1 MSKTVRHIINGVSG
15 ALLAACLVLAYMSG
29 VSCRA
34 PLKCTGLNVV
44 IADSSMNRFVSKAD
58 VKKFLDK
65 EYGEYVGMP
74 LDSIDLAKVE
84 KIIDGRSAVNKSEAY
99 TTRDGMLNVKVTQR
113 TPVVRFQKSDGGF
126 YADAEGFLF
135 PLQNSYSSRVQVV
148 DGDLP
153 LKANSGSKGELSDE
167 KEKEWLNNILEVIK
181 FMEGSK
187 VWKDKIVQISVRED
201 GDLILIPREGR
212 ERFLF
217 GQPVDVEEKFSKME
231 KYYTHI
237 LPAKG
242 EGHYRTVDL
251 KYKGQIVCR
260 EK

>member
-135 PLQNSYSSRVQVV
+135 PLQSSYASRVQVI
-148 DGDLP
+148 DGDIP
-153 LKANSGSKGELSDE
+153 LKANSGYKGEITDE
-167 KEKEWLNNILEVIK
+167 KERAWLEKVIDLVNY
-181 FMEGSK
+181 MENSRT
-187 VWKDKIVQISVRED
+187 WKDKIVQITVCD
-201 GDLILIPREGR
+201 GGELIMVPREGT
-212 ERFLF
+212 ERFHF
-217 GQPVDVEEKFSKME
+217 GQPDEIQEKFRKME
-231 KYYTHI
+231 KYYTAVV
-237 LPAKG
+237 PAKG
-242 EGHYRTVDL
+242 EKEYSVVNLEYD
-251 KYKGQIVCR
+251 GQIVCR
-260 EK
+260 

>member
-1 MSKTVRHIINGVSG
+1 MSKTVRHIINGISG
-15 ALLAACLVLAYMSG
+15 ALLAACLVVAYMSG

-65 EYGEYVGMP
+65 EYGEYVGML

-135 PLQNSYSSRVQVV
+135 PLQSSYASRVQVI
-148 DGDLP
+148 DGDIP
-153 LKANSGSKGELSDE
+153 LKANSGYKGEITDE
-167 KEKEWLNNILEVIK
+167 KERAWLGKVIDLVNY
-181 FMEGSK
+181 MENSRT
-187 VWKDKIVQISVRED
+187 WKDKIVQITVCD
-201 GDLILIPREGR
+201 GGELIMVPREGT
-212 ERFLF
+212 ERFHF
-217 GQPVDVEEKFSKME
+217 GQPDEIQEKFRKME
-231 KYYTHI
+231 KYYTAVV
-237 LPAKG
+237 PAKG
-242 EGHYRTVDL
+242 EKEYSVVNLEYD
-251 KYKGQIVCR
+251 GQIVCR
-260 EK
+260 

>member
-15 ALLAACLVLAYMSG
+15 ALLAACLVVAYMSG

-135 PLQNSYSSRVQVV
+135 PLQSSYASRVQVI
-148 DGDLP
+148 DGEIP
-153 LKANSGSKGELSDE
+153 LKANSGYKGEITDE
-167 KEKEWLNNILEVIK
+167 KERAWLEKVIDLVNY
-181 FMEGSK
+181 MENSRT
-187 VWKDKIVQISVRED
+187 WKDKIVQITVCDE
-201 GDLILIPREGR
+201 GELIMVPREGA
-212 ERFLF
+212 ERFHF
-217 GQPVDVEEKFSKME
+217 GQPDEIHEKFRKME
-231 KYYTHI
+231 TYYTAI
-237 LPAKG
+237 VPAKG
-242 EGHYRTVDL
+242 EKEYRVVNL
-251 KYKGQIVCR
+251 EYEGQIVCR
-260 EK
+260 

>member
-1 MSKTVRHIINGVSG
+1 MSKTVRHIINGISG
-15 ALLAACLVLAYMSG
+15 ALLAACLVVAYMSG

-65 EYGEYVGMP
+65 EYGEYVGML

-135 PLQNSYSSRVQVV
+135 PLQSSYASRVQVI
-148 DGDLP
+148 DGDIP
-153 LKANSGSKGELSDE
+153 LKANSGYKGEITDE
-167 KEKEWLNNILEVIK
+167 KERAWLGKVIDLVNY
-181 FMEGSK
+181 MENSRT
-187 VWKDKIVQISVRED
+187 WKDKIVQITVCD
-201 GDLILIPREGR
+201 GGELIMVPREGT
-212 ERFLF
+212 ERFHF
-217 GQPVDVEEKFSKME
+217 GQPDEIQEKFRKME
-231 KYYTHI
+231 KYYTAVV
-237 LPAKG
+237 PAKG
-242 EGHYRTVDL
+242 EKEYSVVNLEYD
-251 KYKGQIVCR
+251 GQIVCS
-260 EK
+260 

>member
-15 ALLAACLVLAYMSG
+15 ALLAACLIVAYMSG

-65 EYGEYVGMP
+65 EYGEYVGML

-135 PLQNSYSSRVQVV
+135 PLQSSYASRVQVI
-148 DGDLP
+148 DGDIP
-153 LKANSGSKGELSDE
+153 LKANSGYKGEITDE
-167 KEKEWLNNILEVIK
+167 KERAWLGKVIDLVNY
-181 FMEGSK
+181 MENSRT
-187 VWKDKIVQISVRED
+187 WKDKIVQITVCD
-201 GDLILIPREGR
+201 GGELIMVPREGK
-212 ERFLF
+212 ERFHF
-217 GQPVDVEEKFSKME
+217 GQPDEIQEKFRKME
-231 KYYTHI
+231 KYYTAVV
-237 LPAKG
+237 PAKG
-242 EGHYRTVDL
+242 EKEYSVVNLEYD
-251 KYKGQIVCR
+251 GQIVCR
-260 EK
+260 

>member
-65 EYGEYVGMP
+65 EYGEYVGML

-84 KIIDGRSAVNKSEAY
+84 KIIDGRSAVNKCEAY

-135 PLQNSYSSRVQVV
+135 PLQSSYASRVQAI
-148 DGDLP
+148 DGDIP
-153 LKANSGSKGELSDE
+153 LKANSGYKGEITDE
-167 KEKEWLNNILEVIK
+167 KERAWLGKVIDLVNY
-181 FMEGSK
+181 MENSRT
-187 VWKDKIVQISVRED
+187 WKDKIVQITVCD
-201 GDLILIPREGR
+201 GGELIMVPREGT
-212 ERFLF
+212 ERFHF
-217 GQPVDVEEKFSKME
+217 GQPDEIQEKFRKME
-231 KYYTHI
+231 KYYTAVV
-237 LPAKG
+237 PAKG
-242 EGHYRTVDL
+242 EKEYSVVNLEYD
-251 KYKGQIVCR
+251 GQIVCR
-260 EK
+260 

>member
-1 MSKTVRHIINGVSG
+1 MSKTVRHIINVVSG

-65 EYGEYVGMP
+65 EYGEYVGML

-135 PLQNSYSSRVQVV
+135 PLQSSYASRVQVI
-148 DGDLP
+148 DGEIP
-153 LKANSGSKGELSDE
+153 LKANSGYKGEITDE
-167 KEKEWLNNILEVIK
+167 KERAWLEKVIDLVNY
-181 FMEGSK
+181 MENSRT
-187 VWKDKIVQISVRED
+187 WKDKIVQITVCD
-201 GDLILIPREGR
+201 GGELIMVPREGK
-212 ERFLF
+212 ERFHF
-217 GQPVDVEEKFSKME
+217 GQPDEIQEKFRKME
-231 KYYTHI
+231 KYYTAVV
-237 LPAKG
+237 PAKG
-242 EGHYRTVDL
+242 EKEYSVVNLEYD
-251 KYKGQIVCR
+251 GQIVCR
-260 EK
+260 

>member
-15 ALLAACLVLAYMSG
+15 ALLAACLIVAYMSG

-44 IADSSMNRFVSKAD
+44 IADSSVNRFVSKAD

-65 EYGEYVGMP
+65 EYGEYIGML

-135 PLQNSYSSRVQVV
+135 PLQSSYASRVQVI
-148 DGDLP
+148 DGDIP
-153 LKANSGSKGELSDE
+153 LKANSGYKGEITDE
-167 KEKEWLNNILEVIK
+167 KERAWLGKVIDLVNY
-181 FMEGSK
+181 MENSRT
-187 VWKDKIVQISVRED
+187 WKDKIVQITVCD
-201 GDLILIPREGR
+201 GGELIMVPREGK
-212 ERFLF
+212 ERFHF
-217 GQPVDVEEKFSKME
+217 GQPDEIQEKFRKME
-231 KYYTHI
+231 KYYTAVV
-237 LPAKG
+237 PAKG
-242 EGHYRTVDL
+242 EKEYSVVNLEYD
-251 KYKGQIVCR
+251 GQIVCR
-260 EK
+260 

>member
-15 ALLAACLVLAYMSG
+15 ALLAACLVVAYMSG

-65 EYGEYVGMP
+65 EYGEYVGML

-135 PLQNSYSSRVQVV
+135 PLQSSYASRVQVI
-148 DGDLP
+148 DGDIP
-153 LKANSGSKGELSDE
+153 LKANSGYKGEITDE
-167 KEKEWLNNILEVIK
+167 KERAWLGKVIDLVNY
-181 FMEGSK
+181 MENSRT
-187 VWKDKIVQISVRED
+187 WKDKIVQITVCD
-201 GDLILIPREGR
+201 GGELIMVPREGK
-212 ERFLF
+212 ERFHF
-217 GQPVDVEEKFSKME
+217 GQPDEIQEKFRKME
-231 KYYTHI
+231 KYYTAVV
-237 LPAKG
+237 PAKG
-242 EGHYRTVDL
+242 EKEYSVVNLEYD
-251 KYKGQIVCR
+251 GQIVCR
-260 EK
+260 

>member
-65 EYGEYVGMP
+65 EYGEYVGML
-74 LDSIDLAKVE
+74 LDSIDLAMVE

-135 PLQNSYSSRVQVV
+135 PLQSSYASRVQVI
-148 DGDLP
+148 DGDIP
-153 LKANSGSKGELSDE
+153 LKANSGYKGEITDE
-167 KEKEWLNNILEVIK
+167 KERAWLGKVIDLVNY
-181 FMEGSK
+181 MENSRT
-187 VWKDKIVQISVRED
+187 WKDKIVQITVCD
-201 GDLILIPREGR
+201 GGELIMVPREGT
-212 ERFLF
+212 ERFHF
-217 GQPVDVEEKFSKME
+217 GQPDEIQEKFRKME
-231 KYYTHI
+231 KYYTAVV
-237 LPAKG
+237 PAKG
-242 EGHYRTVDL
+242 EKEYSVVNLEYD
-251 KYKGQIVCR
+251 GQIVCR
-260 EK
+260 

>member
-15 ALLAACLVLAYMSG
+15 ALLAACLVVAYMSG

-44 IADSSMNRFVSKAD
+44 IADSSINRFVSKAD

-65 EYGEYVGMP
+65 EYGEYVGML

-135 PLQNSYSSRVQVV
+135 PLQSSYASRVQVI
-148 DGDLP
+148 DGDIP
-153 LKANSGSKGELSDE
+153 LKANSGYKGEITDE
-167 KEKEWLNNILEVIK
+167 KERAWLEKVIDLVNY
-181 FMEGSK
+181 MENSRT
-187 VWKDKIVQISVRED
+187 WKDKIVQITVCD
-201 GDLILIPREGR
+201 GGELIMVPREGK
-212 ERFLF
+212 ERFHF
-217 GQPVDVEEKFSKME
+217 GQPDEIQEKFRKME
-231 KYYTHI
+231 KYYTAVV
-237 LPAKG
+237 PAKG
-242 EGHYRTVDL
+242 EKEYSVVNLEYD
-251 KYKGQIVCR
+251 GQIVCR
-260 EK
+260 

>member
-65 EYGEYVGMP
+65 EYGEYVGML

-135 PLQNSYSSRVQVV
+135 PLQSSYASRVQVI
-148 DGDLP
+148 DGDIP
-153 LKANSGSKGELSDE
+153 LKANSGYKGEITDE
-167 KEKEWLNNILEVIK
+167 KERAWLEKVIDLVNY
-181 FMEGSK
+181 MENSRT
-187 VWKDKIVQISVRED
+187 WKDKIVQITVCD
-201 GDLILIPREGR
+201 GGELIMVPREGK
-212 ERFLF
+212 ERFHF
-217 GQPVDVEEKFSKME
+217 GQPDEIQEKFRKME
-231 KYYTHI
+231 KYYTAVV
-237 LPAKG
+237 PAKG
-242 EGHYRTVDL
+242 EKEYSVVNLEYD
-251 KYKGQIVCR
+251 GQIVCR
-260 EK
+260 

>member
-15 ALLAACLVLAYMSG
+15 ALLAACLIVAYMSG

-65 EYGEYVGMP
+65 EYGEYVGML

-135 PLQNSYSSRVQVV
+135 PLQSSYASRVQVI
-148 DGDLP
+148 DGDIP
-153 LKANSGSKGELSDE
+153 LKANSGYKGEITDE
-167 KEKEWLNNILEVIK
+167 KERAWLEKVIDLVNY
-181 FMEGSK
+181 MENSRT
-187 VWKDKIVQISVRED
+187 WKDKIVQITVCD
-201 GDLILIPREGR
+201 GGELIMVPREGT
-212 ERFLF
+212 ERFHF
-217 GQPVDVEEKFSKME
+217 GQPDEIQEKFRKME
-231 KYYTHI
+231 KYYTAVV
-237 LPAKG
+237 PAKG
-242 EGHYRTVDL
+242 EKEYSVVNLEYD
-251 KYKGQIVCR
+251 GQIVCR
-260 EK
+260 

>member
-65 EYGEYVGMP
+65 EYGEYVGML

-84 KIIDGRSAVNKSEAY
+84 KIIDGRSAVNKCEAY

-135 PLQNSYSSRVQVV
+135 PLQSSYASRVQVI
-148 DGDLP
+148 DGDIP
-153 LKANSGSKGELSDE
+153 LKANSGYKGEITDE
-167 KEKEWLNNILEVIK
+167 KERAWLGKVIDLVNY
-181 FMEGSK
+181 MENSRT
-187 VWKDKIVQISVRED
+187 WKDKIVQITVCD
-201 GDLILIPREGR
+201 GGELIMVPREGT
-212 ERFLF
+212 ERFHF
-217 GQPVDVEEKFSKME
+217 GQPDEIQEKFRKME
-231 KYYTHI
+231 KYYTAVV
-237 LPAKG
+237 PAKG
-242 EGHYRTVDL
+242 EKEYSVVNLEYD
-251 KYKGQIVCR
+251 GQIVCR
-260 EK
+260 

>member
-65 EYGEYVGMP
+65 EYGEYVGML

-135 PLQNSYSSRVQVV
+135 PLQSSYASRVQVI
-148 DGDLP
+148 DGDIP
-153 LKANSGSKGELSDE
+153 LKANSGYKGEITDE
-167 KEKEWLNNILEVIK
+167 KERAWLGKVIDLVNY
-181 FMEGSK
+181 MENSRT
-187 VWKDKIVQISVRED
+187 WKDKIVQITVCD
-201 GDLILIPREGR
+201 GGELIMVPREGT
-212 ERFLF
+212 ERFHF
-217 GQPVDVEEKFSKME
+217 GQPDEIQEKFRKME
-231 KYYTHI
+231 KYYTAVV
-237 LPAKG
+237 PAKG
-242 EGHYRTVDL
+242 ENEYSVVNLEYD
-251 KYKGQIVCR
+251 GQIVCR
-260 EK
+260 

>member
-99 TTRDGMLNVKVTQR
+99 TTRDGKLNVRVTQR
-113 TPVVRFQKSDGGF
+113 TPIVRFQKSDGGF

-135 PLQNSYSSRVQVV
+135 PLQSSYASRVQVI
-148 DGDLP
+148 DGDIP
-153 LKANSGSKGELSDE
+153 LKANSGYKGEITDE
-167 KEKEWLNNILEVIK
+167 KERAWLGKVIDLVNY
-181 FMEGSK
+181 MENSRT
-187 VWKDKIVQISVRED
+187 WKDKIVQITVCD
-201 GDLILIPREGR
+201 GGELIMVPREGT
-212 ERFLF
+212 ERFHF
-217 GQPVDVEEKFSKME
+217 GQPDEIQEKFRKME
-231 KYYTHI
+231 KYYTAVV
-237 LPAKG
+237 PAKG
-242 EGHYRTVDL
+242 EKEYSVVNLEYD
-251 KYKGQIVCR
+251 GQIVCR
-260 EK
+260 

>member
-15 ALLAACLVLAYMSG
+15 ALLAACLVVAYMSG

-65 EYGEYVGMP
+65 EYGEYVGML

-135 PLQNSYSSRVQVV
+135 PLQSSYASRVQVI
-148 DGDLP
+148 DGDIP
-153 LKANSGSKGELSDE
+153 LKANSGYKGEITDE
-167 KEKEWLNNILEVIK
+167 KERAWLEKVIDLVNY
-181 FMEGSK
+181 MENSRT
-187 VWKDKIVQISVRED
+187 WKDKIVQITVCD
-201 GDLILIPREGR
+201 GGELIMVPREGK
-212 ERFLF
+212 ERFHF
-217 GQPVDVEEKFSKME
+217 GQPDEIQEKFRKME
-231 KYYTHI
+231 KYYTAVV
-237 LPAKG
+237 PAKG
-242 EGHYRTVDL
+242 EKEYSVVNLEYD
-251 KYKGQIVCR
+251 GQIVCR
-260 EK
+260 

>member
-15 ALLAACLVLAYMSG
+15 ALLAACLVVAYMSG

-126 YADAEGFLF
+126 YADAEGVLF
-135 PLQNSYSSRVQVV
+135 PLQSSYSSRVQVI
-148 DGDLP
+148 DGDIP
-153 LKANSGSKGELSDE
+153 LKANSGYKGEITDE
-167 KEKEWLNNILEVIK
+167 KERAWLEKVIDLVNY
-181 FMEGSK
+181 MENSRT
-187 VWKDKIVQISVRED
+187 WKDKIVQITVCD
-201 GDLILIPREGR
+201 GGELIMVPREGK
-212 ERFLF
+212 ERFHF
-217 GQPVDVEEKFSKME
+217 GQPDEIQEKFRKME
-231 KYYTHI
+231 KYYTAVV
-237 LPAKG
+237 PAKG
-242 EGHYRTVDL
+242 EKEYSVVNLEYD
-251 KYKGQIVCR
+251 GQIVCR
-260 EK
+260 

>member
-135 PLQNSYSSRVQVV
+135 PLQSSYASRVQVI
-148 DGDLP
+148 DGDIP
-153 LKANSGSKGELSDE
+153 LKANSGYKGEITDE
-167 KEKEWLNNILEVIK
+167 KERAWLGKVIDLVNY
-181 FMEGSK
+181 MENSRT
-187 VWKDKIVQISVRED
+187 WKDKIVQITVCD
-201 GDLILIPREGR
+201 GGELIMVPREGK
-212 ERFLF
+212 ERFHF
-217 GQPVDVEEKFSKME
+217 GQPDEIQEKFRKME
-231 KYYTHI
+231 KYYTAVV
-237 LPAKG
+237 PAKG
-242 EGHYRTVDL
+242 EKEYSVVNLEYD
-251 KYKGQIVCR
+251 GQIVCR
-260 EK
+260 

>member
-65 EYGEYVGMP
+65 EYGEYVGML

-135 PLQNSYSSRVQVV
+135 PLQSSYASRVQVI
-148 DGDLP
+148 DGDIP
-153 LKANSGSKGELSDE
+153 LKANSGYKGEITDE
-167 KEKEWLNNILEVIK
+167 KERAWLGKVIDLVNY
-181 FMEGSK
+181 MENSRT
-187 VWKDKIVQISVRED
+187 WKDKIVQITVCD
-201 GDLILIPREGR
+201 GGELIMVPREGT
-212 ERFLF
+212 ERFHF
-217 GQPVDVEEKFSKME
+217 GQPDEIQEKFRKME
-231 KYYTHI
+231 KYYTAVV
-237 LPAKG
+237 PAKG
-242 EGHYRTVDL
+242 EKEYSVVNLEYD
-251 KYKGQIVCR
+251 GQIVC
-260 EK
+260 K

>member
-65 EYGEYVGMP
+65 EYGEYIGMH

-135 PLQNSYSSRVQVV
+135 PLQSSYASRVQVI
-148 DGDLP
+148 DGDIP
-153 LKANSGSKGELSDE
+153 LKANSGYKGEITDE
-167 KEKEWLNNILEVIK
+167 KERAWLGKVIDLVNY
-181 FMEGSK
+181 MENSRT
-187 VWKDKIVQISVRED
+187 WKDKIVQITVCD
-201 GDLILIPREGR
+201 GGELIMVPREGK
-212 ERFLF
+212 ERFHF
-217 GQPVDVEEKFSKME
+217 GQPDEIQEKFRKME
-231 KYYTHI
+231 KYYTAVV
-237 LPAKG
+237 PAKG
-242 EGHYRTVDL
+242 EKEYSVVNLEYD
-251 KYKGQIVCR
+251 GQIVCR
-260 EK
+260 

>member
-34 PLKCTGLNVV
+34 PLKCTGLKVV

-65 EYGEYVGMP
+65 EYGEYVGML

-84 KIIDGRSAVNKSEAY
+84 KIIDGRSAVNKCEAY

-135 PLQNSYSSRVQVV
+135 PLQSSYASRVQVI
-148 DGDLP
+148 DGDIP
-153 LKANSGSKGELSDE
+153 LKANSGYKGEITDE
-167 KEKEWLNNILEVIK
+167 KERAWLEKVIDLVNY
-181 FMEGSK
+181 MENSRT
-187 VWKDKIVQISVRED
+187 WKDKIVQITVCD
-201 GDLILIPREGR
+201 GGELIMVPREGT
-212 ERFLF
+212 ERFHF
-217 GQPVDVEEKFSKME
+217 GQPDEIQEKFRKME
-231 KYYTHI
+231 KYYTAVV
-237 LPAKG
+237 PAKG
-242 EGHYRTVDL
+242 EKEYSVVNLEYD
-251 KYKGQIVCR
+251 GQIVCR
-260 EK
+260 

>member
-15 ALLAACLVLAYMSG
+15 ALLAACLVVAYMSG

-65 EYGEYVGMP
+65 EYGEYVGML

-135 PLQNSYSSRVQVV
+135 PLQSSYASRVQVI
-148 DGDLP
+148 DGEIP
-153 LKANSGSKGELSDE
+153 LKANSGYKGEITDE
-167 KEKEWLNNILEVIK
+167 KERAWLEKVIDLVNY
-181 FMEGSK
+181 MENSRT
-187 VWKDKIVQISVRED
+187 WKDKIVQITVCD
-201 GDLILIPREGR
+201 GGELIMVPREGT
-212 ERFLF
+212 ERFHF
-217 GQPVDVEEKFSKME
+217 GQPDEIQEKFRKME
-231 KYYTHI
+231 KYYTAVV
-237 LPAKG
+237 PAKG
-242 EGHYRTVDL
+242 EKEYSVVNLEYD
-251 KYKGQIVCR
+251 GQIVCR
-260 EK
+260 

>member
-15 ALLAACLVLAYMSG
+15 ALLAACLVVAYMSG

-34 PLKCTGLNVV
+34 PLKCTGLNIV

-135 PLQNSYSSRVQVV
+135 PLQSSYASRVQVI
-148 DGDLP
+148 DGEIP
-153 LKANSGSKGELSDE
+153 LKANSGYKGEITDE
-167 KEKEWLNNILEVIK
+167 KERAWLEKVIDLVNY
-181 FMEGSK
+181 MENSRT
-187 VWKDKIVQISVRED
+187 WKDKIVQITVCDE
-201 GDLILIPREGR
+201 GELIMVPREGT
-212 ERFLF
+212 ERFHF
-217 GQPVDVEEKFSKME
+217 GQPDEIQEKFRKME
-231 KYYTHI
+231 KYYTAVV
-237 LPAKG
+237 PAKG
-242 EGHYRTVDL
+242 EKEYSVVNLEYD
-251 KYKGQIVCR
+251 GQIVCR
-260 EK
+260 

>member
-15 ALLAACLVLAYMSG
+15 ALLAACLVVAYMSG

-44 IADSSMNRFVSKAD
+44 IVDSSMNRFVSKAD

-65 EYGEYVGMP
+65 EYGEYVGML

-135 PLQNSYSSRVQVV
+135 PLQSSYASRVQVI
-148 DGDLP
+148 DGDIP
-153 LKANSGSKGELSDE
+153 LKANSGYKGEITDE
-167 KEKEWLNNILEVIK
+167 KERAWLEKVIDLVNY
-181 FMEGSK
+181 MENSRT
-187 VWKDKIVQISVRED
+187 WKDKIVQITVCD
-201 GDLILIPREGR
+201 GGELIMVPREGK
-212 ERFLF
+212 ERFHF
-217 GQPVDVEEKFSKME
+217 GQPDEIQEKFRKME
-231 KYYTHI
+231 KYYTAVV
-237 LPAKG
+237 PAKG
-242 EGHYRTVDL
+242 EKEYSVVNLEYD
-251 KYKGQIVCR
+251 GQIVCR
-260 EK
+260 

>member
-65 EYGEYVGMP
+65 EYGEYVGML

-135 PLQNSYSSRVQVV
+135 PLQSSYASRVQVI
-148 DGDLP
+148 DGEIP
-153 LKANSGSKGELSDE
+153 LKANSGYKGEITDE
-167 KEKEWLNNILEVIK
+167 KERAWLEKVIDLVNY
-181 FMEGSK
+181 MENSRT
-187 VWKDKIVQISVRED
+187 WKDKIVQITVCD
-201 GDLILIPREGR
+201 GGELIMVPREGK
-212 ERFLF
+212 ERFHF
-217 GQPVDVEEKFSKME
+217 GQPDEIQEKFRKME
-231 KYYTHI
+231 KYYTAVV
-237 LPAKG
+237 PAKG
-242 EGHYRTVDL
+242 EKEYSVVNLEYD
-251 KYKGQIVCR
+251 GQIVCR
-260 EK
+260 